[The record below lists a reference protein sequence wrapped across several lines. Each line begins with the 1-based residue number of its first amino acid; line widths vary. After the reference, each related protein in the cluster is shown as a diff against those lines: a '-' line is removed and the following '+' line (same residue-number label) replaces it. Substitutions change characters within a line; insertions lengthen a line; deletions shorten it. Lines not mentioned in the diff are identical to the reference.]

1 MTFWRVRQCL
11 HCLFRFLLFF
21 NKYFCN
27 LEDDF
32 HFFPFFNL
40 NYERVSVSIDFF
52 CKFCSNGI
60 LLCIWNLRP
69 PPSVIEKKHPKFPFW
84 LIATFSRWKS
94 ENKQRGHNR
103 KHVVLSPGL
112 QSYLSGCRACHTP
125 PQWLWSCSFNR
136 PKVTSKQKT
145 NMTSINHT
153 TTTMTMELFF

>member
-1 MTFWRVRQCL
+1 MVFL
-11 HCLFRFLLFF
+11 KKKFR
-21 NKYFCN
+21 
-27 LEDDF
+27 
-32 HFFPFFNL
+32 
-40 NYERVSVSIDFF
+40 I
-52 CKFCSNGI
+52 G
-60 LLCIWNLRP
+60 IWNLRP
-69 PPSVIEKKHPKFPFW
+69 PPSVIEKNHPKFPFW

-153 TTTMTMELFF
+153 TTPPPQWLWSCSFNRPKLTSKQETNMTSINCQNLTLKQPNLSWPLGWRNKT